1 MYYNQK
7 TYTHEEVVKLLS
19 ILEQN
24 MQDLAQERATTIELL
39 NELHNMKEEFI
50 IATPYKEV
58 Y

>member
-7 TYTHEEVVKLLS
+7 SYTHDEVIKLLT

-24 MQDLAQERATTIELL
+24 IRDLIQDRASNVEPL
-39 NELHNMKEEFI
+39 NELHNMKEEFV

>member
-7 TYTHEEVVKLLS
+7 SYTHDEVIKLLT

-24 MQDLAQERATTIELL
+24 IRDLIQDRASNVELL
-39 NELHNMKEEFI
+39 NELHIMKEEFI
-50 IATPYKEV
+50 IGTPYKEV

>member
-7 TYTHEEVVKLLS
+7 SYTHDEVIKLLT

-24 MQDLAQERATTIELL
+24 IRDLIQDGASNVELL

-50 IATPYKEV
+50 IGIPYKEV

>member
-7 TYTHEEVVKLLS
+7 SYTHDEVIKLLT

-24 MQDLAQERATTIELL
+24 IRDLIQDRASNVELL

-50 IATPYKEV
+50 IGTPYKEV

>member
-7 TYTHEEVVKLLS
+7 TYTHDEVIKLLT

-24 MQDLAQERATTIELL
+24 IQDLIQDSANNVELL

-50 IATPYKEV
+50 MSIPYKEV

>member
-7 TYTHEEVVKLLS
+7 SYTHEEVIKLLT

-24 MQDLAQERATTIELL
+24 IQDLIQDRASNVELL
-39 NELHNMKEEFI
+39 NELHGMKEEFI

-58 Y
+58 C

>member
-7 TYTHEEVVKLLS
+7 SYTHDEVIKLLT

-24 MQDLAQERATTIELL
+24 IRDLIQDRASNVELL